1 MSHLSQKELIEQYYS
16 KESTG
21 VGLHIEDCAECAA
34 VYAELESDL
43 DEMQFSDP
51 PARDAG
57 YGERV
62 WQSLSGSLPAYERR
76 KRNWLG
82 IGMMRGLSFA
92 TACGLLVAG
101 AFYAGIIWEQKHQQ
115 PTTTAVNTSPSAPA
129 QEHPAPPKE
138 RIVVVVLSD
147 HLDRSERLLVQLK
160 HADAGSEEMLSPLRD
175 EARSLLAA
183 NRICQQNMKQGD
195 DPALATALDRLDHL
209 LAQLANRQGGL
220 DAEALSQL
228 QDEMKSDSLLF
239 EVRVL
244 RSRIPDRR
252 PAMSDRS
259 EGGTI

>member
-1 MSHLSQKELIEQYYS
+1 MNHLSKEELIEQYYS
-16 KESTG
+16 KGTG
-21 VGLHIEDCAECAA
+21 GAGQHLEACAQCAEA
-34 VYAELESDL
+34 YAELRSDL
-43 DEMQFSDP
+43 EAMKFSEP
-51 PARDAG
+51 PARDAA

-62 WQSLSGSLPAYERR
+62 WQSISGSLPAYERR

-82 IGMMRGLSFA
+82 IGMMRGLSYA
-92 TACGLLVAG
+92 AASALMVSA
-101 AFYAGIIWEQKHQQ
+101 AFYAGRLWEHKQ
-115 PTTTAVNTSPSAPA
+115 PRTAQVSTPPPAPA
-129 QEHPAPPKE
+129 QEHTAPPTE
-138 RIVVVVLSD
+138 RIVVVILSD

-183 NRICQQNMKQGD
+183 NHICQQNMKQED

-252 PAMSDRS
+252 PATNDRS

>member
-1 MSHLSQKELIEQYYS
+1 MNHLSKEELIEQYYS
-16 KESTG
+16 KEPGSG
-21 VGLHIEDCAECAA
+21 AGKHLDACADCGEA
-34 VYAELESDL
+34 YAELRSDL
-43 DEMQFSDP
+43 DAMKFRETP
-51 PARDAG
+51 VRDAA

-62 WQSLSGSLPAYERR
+62 WQLISTSLPVYERR

-82 IGMMRGLSFA
+82 IGMMSGLSYA
-92 TACGLLVAG
+92 AACGLLVAG
-101 AFYAGIIWEQKHQQ
+101 AFYAGRIWEQKHQQ
-115 PTTTAVNTSPSAPA
+115 PIARANPPQAQQSAGHP
-129 QEHPAPPKE
+129 QE
-138 RIVVVVLSD
+138 RVVVVVLSD

-160 HADAGSEEMLSPLRD
+160 HADASSEEMLSPLRD

-183 NRICQQNMKQGD
+183 NRICQQNMNQEE

-220 DAEALSQL
+220 DAAALSQL

-244 RSRIPDRR
+244 RSRIPDRQ
-252 PAMSDRS
+252 PTAIDRS

>member
-1 MSHLSQKELIEQYYS
+1 MNHLSQEELIEQYYS
-16 KESTG
+16 KETG
-21 VGLHIEDCAECAA
+21 SAGQHLETCAHCAEAF
-34 VYAELESDL
+34 AELQSDL
-43 DEMQFSDP
+43 DEMKFAEP
-51 PARDAG
+51 PARDSA

-62 WQSLSGSLPAYERR
+62 WQSISGSLPAYERQ

-82 IGMMRGLSFA
+82 IGMMRALSYA
-92 TACGLLVAG
+92 AACGLLVAG
-101 AFYAGIIWEQKHQQ
+101 AFYAGRIWEHKQLG
-115 PTTTAVNTSPSAPA
+115 TASVSIPPAAPV
-129 QEHPAPPKE
+129 QEHTTPPKE
-138 RIVVVVLSD
+138 QIVVVVLSD

-160 HADAGSEEMLSPLRD
+160 HADADSEEMLSPLRD

-183 NRICQQNMKQGD
+183 NRICQQNMKSQD

-220 DAEALSQL
+220 DAAALSQL

-252 PAMSDRS
+252 PAASDRS